1 MFYSCYWN
9 TPPTTS
15 CYRIKEYE
23 VKSWQCYIKPLTTPR
38 DFILEREYRKEAAT
52 KLTVLIMRSVF
63 GLHDKLHCVEV
74 LLHIVFVSQ
83 AGTHQII
90 HQSSRYSWKFDDRSQ
105 AKSGVKTYYLKIRGA
120 FQRNP
125 VGPSTEGFFS
135 PEIKKYTHRKDSK
148 T

>member
-1 MFYSCYWN
+1 MFNSCYWN
-9 TPPTTS
+9 TPPTTL
-15 CYRIKEYE
+15 CYRITEYE

-38 DFILEREYRKEAAT
+38 DFILEREYRKEGTA

-74 LLHIVFVSQ
+74 LHFVFVSQ

-105 AKSGVKTYYLKIRGA
+105 AKAGVKLTAWKSE
-120 FQRNP
+120 
-125 VGPSTEGFFS
+125 GPFR
-135 PEIKKYTHRKDSK
+135 EIL
-148 T
+148 